1 MVMGVWDK
9 DYFYLNTYCI
19 DWKFTKFRTMKLSP
33 AQGFLNVIS
42 RPHLIQVFPS
52 KSPSW
57 HIPPH
62 LMPLYVY
69 LDLAS
74 VLLYIHIYYRSKGF
88 FHVLSF
94 YENKVLVESKT
105 FYHILHNLINKNKC
119 VQSPCDLHQGH
130 GHIYL
135 HALTLHVFLD
145 PSFHIETSI
154 PMNSLDM
161 SLHFPPLYCQ

>member
-1 MVMGVWDK
+1 
-9 DYFYLNTYCI
+9 
-19 DWKFTKFRTMKLSP
+19 MKLSP

-42 RPHLIQVFPS
+42 RPHLTEIS
-52 KSPSW
+52 IMTHSL
-57 HIPPH
+57 PH

-119 VQSPCDLHQGH
+119 V
-130 GHIYL
+130 

>member
-42 RPHLIQVFPS
+42 RPHLIEIS
-52 KSPSW
+52 IMTHSL
-57 HIPPH
+57 PH

-94 YENKVLVESKT
+94 YENKVLVEYRISAVTTEPLVLQWQFFACVEFSSRSK
-105 FYHILHNLINKNKC
+105 F
-119 VQSPCDLHQGH
+119 S
-130 GHIYL
+130 
-135 HALTLHVFLD
+135 VFFTSSLGQ
-145 PSFHIETSI
+145 PFHR
-154 PMNSLDM
+154 
-161 SLHFPPLYCQ
+161 

>member
-1 MVMGVWDK
+1 
-9 DYFYLNTYCI
+9 
-19 DWKFTKFRTMKLSP
+19 
-33 AQGFLNVIS
+33 
-42 RPHLIQVFPS
+42 
-52 KSPSW
+52 
-57 HIPPH
+57 
-62 LMPLYVY
+62 MPLYVY

-135 HALTLHVFLD
+135 STNFLRDQSPMPKLELVTEAQMKREVAAL
-145 PSFHIETSI
+145 IGREGRKRREKGR
-154 PMNSLDM
+154 
-161 SLHFPPLYCQ
+161 

>member
-1 MVMGVWDK
+1 M
-9 DYFYLNTYCI
+9 T
-19 DWKFTKFRTMKLSP
+19 
-33 AQGFLNVIS
+33 
-42 RPHLIQVFPS
+42 H
-52 KSPSW
+52 
-57 HIPPH
+57 PPPN
-62 LMPLYVY
+62 LMHLYVY
-69 LDLAS
+69 LDLSS

-94 YENKVLVESKT
+94 YENKVLVKSKT

-119 VQSPCDLHQGH
+119 V
-130 GHIYL
+130 

-161 SLHFPPLYCQ
+161 SLHFPPPYC

>member
-1 MVMGVWDK
+1 MEPAVWSASVASCG
-9 DYFYLNTYCI
+9 T
-19 DWKFTKFRTMKLSP
+19 RR
-33 AQGFLNVIS
+33 AEREVLNVS
-42 RPHLIQVFPS
+42 PKERRPHLIQVFTS

-57 HIPPH
+57 HIPPCD
-62 LMPLYVY
+62 PPIWCLYVY

>member
-94 YENKVLVESKT
+94 YENKVLVEYRISAVTTEPLVLQWQFFACVEFSSRSK
-105 FYHILHNLINKNKC
+105 F
-119 VQSPCDLHQGH
+119 S
-130 GHIYL
+130 
-135 HALTLHVFLD
+135 VFFTSSLGQ
-145 PSFHIETSI
+145 PFHR
-154 PMNSLDM
+154 
-161 SLHFPPLYCQ
+161 